1 VTRESDPHDKRAR
14 QVVFTSSG
22 LLWLE
27 AFRQAVARA
36 ESEFAQ
42 AVGRDV
48 ATVVA
53 LGLEA
58 YAGGYE
64 A

>member
-1 VTRESDPHDKRAR
+1 V
-14 QVVFTSSG
+14 
-22 LLWLE
+22 
-27 AFRQAVARA
+27 
-36 ESEFAQ
+36 AQ
-42 AVGRDV
+42 AETEFKESVGQDV

-58 YAGGYE
+58 YAQ

>member
-1 VTRESDPHDKRAR
+1 
-14 QVVFTSSG
+14 
-22 LLWLE
+22 
-27 AFRQAVARA
+27 VARA
-36 ESEFAQ
+36 EAEFSQ

-64 A
+64 G